1 MKWYQMYCQLIL
13 LLIKISAC
21 TVYFGLSE
29 CILSIPH
36 LEHVLLLQKKGE
48 KTIWSE
54 CRIVSPFKCK
64 ACEPPPNLRSA
75 LLDTLKNE
83 CFSITKMLNSKK
95 MFNCNYFHTHYWI
108 LWGLFLNYVKI
119 DQMVQDVKLFSL
131 AAIFYIYLNGK

>member
-21 TVYFGLSE
+21 TVYFGLWE

-36 LEHVLLLQKKGE
+36 LEHVLLLQKKRR

-95 MFNCNYFHTHYWI
+95 CLTAIISI
-108 LWGLFLNYVKI
+108 LITEYCGAFSSIMLKLIKWSKMWNFFLW
-119 DQMVQDVKLFSL
+119 LPF
-131 AAIFYIYLNGK
+131 FTFT